1 MKGGDGEENGSNST
15 GIGEIRLQH
24 LLEKDKKKNENL
36 IHAITYI
43 EVIAQQVQKE
53 RWT

>member
-1 MKGGDGEENGSNST
+1 MVRIPMELEK
-15 GIGEIRLQH
+15 RWQH
-24 LLEKDKKKNENL
+24 LLEKDKKKKKKNL